1 MDTMRILGHRGA
13 SADAPENTLRAFQLA
28 LAQGADGVE
37 LDVRLCA
44 SGEVVVFHDA
54 SLDRLVGRPG
64 RVADTPWSTLR
75 TLEVRTGN
83 GTAPIPLLSEV
94 LEALPR
100 TAFINVEL
108 KGDAG
113 WFRLATRVARL
124 LLEGKHEP
132 HVVVSSF
139 QPLCLLALAARGPGL
154 RRGYLLE
161 PDEPFWLE
169 SGVVAPLVGRDAV
182 HPADSS
188 ADARAPSPVACFR
201 QRGCRLDRGRP
212 GPRANPLGLGG
223 RHPHHQPPRRA
234 ARSPF
239 AGLSRGAQRS

>member
-1 MDTMRILGHRGA
+1 MRILGHRGA

-94 LEALPR
+94 LETLPR

-113 WFRLATRVARL
+113 WFHLATRVARL

-132 HVVVSSF
+132 HVLVSSF

-161 PDEPFWLE
+161 PDQPFWLE

-182 HPADSS
+182 HPADSQVTLERLRRWHAS
-188 ADARAPSPVACFR
+188 GREVAVWTVDDPARARILSGWGVDT
-201 QRGCRLDRGRP
+201 LITNHP
-212 GPRANPLGLGG
+212 GAL
-223 RHPHHQPPRRA
+223 RA
-234 ARSPF
+234 ALSP
-239 AGLSRGAQRS
+239 A

>member
-1 MDTMRILGHRGA
+1 MRILGHRGA

-54 SLDRLVGRPG
+54 TLDRLVGQPG

-94 LEALPR
+94 LEAIPR

-161 PDEPFWLE
+161 PDGPYWLE
-169 SGVVAPLVGRDAV
+169 SGIVAPLVGRDAV
-182 HPADSS
+182 HPADRQLTLERLRRWHASGREV
-188 ADARAPSPVACFR
+188 AVWTVDDPARAQILAGWGV
-201 QRGCRLDRGRP
+201 DTVITNHP
-212 GPRANPLGLGG
+212 GVL
-223 RHPHHQPPRRA
+223 RA
-234 ARSPF
+234 ALSP
-239 AGLSRGAQRS
+239 A